1 MNARLS
7 PFFTVFATVAAGTAM
22 ASNYL
27 LQPVLP
33 AVATTLGIDLASA
46 GLIAASTQIGYMLGI
61 LLIVPLGDVLDKR
74 TQITWQ
80 FLILAAAIWFCAL
93 STSPIPFFL
102 ACIVVGSM
110 ATNAIQLNAL
120 GFQLSEKGSTVGTIT
135 MGISAGILLARFVGG
150 AIAQAWGWQ
159 QMLMSIAALMLVLA
173 LAGRRVIPACAPSN
187 RASYRQVLGRLP
199 GLLGRYPLLRESVMV
214 GGAWF
219 FVFSM
224 LWVALM
230 LHLQAAPLNLDP
242 TATGL
247 FGLAGL
253 AGLLMARY
261 AGALADQIGSRTVIA
276 LGLSLVLG
284 GVAVLYLFPHS
295 ITGLVIGVVLF
306 DLGCFSAQVANQT
319 RALRLEPTLRSSLF
333 AVYMFC
339 YYGAGALGSLSAGY
353 IYQQSGWR
361 GICISAFIVTAIG
374 LAITWI
380 NNKNTTLDIQ
390 AAK

>member
-1 MNARLS
+1 
-7 PFFTVFATVAAGTAM
+7 M

-120 GFQLSEKGSTVGTIT
+120 GFQLSEKGST
-135 MGISAGILLARFVGG
+135 GG

-261 AGALADQIGSRTVIA
+261 AGALADQIGSRT
-276 LGLSLVLG
+276 
-284 GVAVLYLFPHS
+284 
-295 ITGLVIGVVLF
+295 
-306 DLGCFSAQVANQT
+306 
-319 RALRLEPTLRSSLF
+319 RLASYCST
-333 AVYMFC
+333 
-339 YYGAGALGSLSAGY
+339 
-353 IYQQSGWR
+353 
-361 GICISAFIVTAIG
+361 
-374 LAITWI
+374 
-380 NNKNTTLDIQ
+380 
-390 AAK
+390 